1 MFTKQIKSTV
11 FVKALAILTAL
22 VLCLMPV
29 VSMADAD
36 DSTNGNLFIT
46 INEVG
51 GASDA
56 IFNMNITRDNASMAM
71 RYTIDNVEYVYNDQT
86 PIMLKA
92 GQTAVFSISSGNCKI
107 ELVKIDGDTASTAV
121 DVNKE
126 LSIDGN
132 VLDLKVE
139 DNTVYNVTFTRNY
152 ESQPTVEPT
161 EEPTAEP
168 TIEPTAKP
176 TVAPTSEPTAEPTVA
191 PTEVPTVVPTAAP
204 TAEPQIKTGKLILSV
219 YKEGDAAD
227 SGDKSFKYSITKDG
241 KQVGDTITVKSG
253 KSFEME
259 LEEGTYTI
267 KQVTPEIGCITSVK
281 VSDGTT
287 YKADATE
294 FEIKA
299 DANTTIKFVNMY
311 TSGSD
316 ADDTYDLKIKTVIK
330 GDKAD
335 EDTDFVLT
343 IKFDAEGKY
352 KMSNG
357 KKIKSGDTIT
367 LTGNDSITIYDLPDG
382 TTYKVRQK
390 KVDDAEYKTTYKNC
404 SGKLNADTTARIT
417 NTWEEDGSIVK
428 TGDTFNGQL
437 PTMIMLLS
445 ALAAIGSGIALRR
458 KFAK

>member
-1 MFTKQIKSTV
+1 MFTKQNGSTV

-29 VSMADAD
+29 MSMADAA
-36 DSTNGNLFIT
+36 DSVNGNLLIT

-51 GASDA
+51 GTSNA
-56 IFNMNITRDNASMAM
+56 IFNVNIYRDNASMAM

-86 PIMLKA
+86 PIMLTA
-92 GQTAVFSISSGNCKI
+92 GQTAVLNVSSGNYKI
-107 ELVKIDGDTASTAV
+107 ELVQIEGDTATTAV
-121 DVNKE
+121 TVNQE
-126 LSIDGN
+126 PSVDGN

-139 DNTVYNVTFTRNY
+139 DATQYNVTFTRTY
-152 ESQPTVEPT
+152 VSQPTAEPT

-168 TIEPTAKP
+168 TTEPTVEP
-176 TVAPTSEPTAEPTVA
+176 TVAPTAEPTSEPTAEPTAA
-191 PTEVPTVVPTAAP
+191 PTQVPTVAP
-204 TAEPQIKTGKLILSV
+204 TAEPTAKTGKLILDV

-227 SGDKSFKYSITKDG
+227 SGDKSFKYTITKDG
-241 KQVGDTITVKSG
+241 KQVGDTITIESG

-267 KQVTPEIGCITSVK
+267 KQATPEIGCTTSVK

-287 YKADATE
+287 YEADTTD
-294 FEIKA
+294 FEIQA
-299 DANTTIKFVNMY
+299 DANTAIKFVNRYM
-311 TSGSD
+311 SGSET
-316 ADDTYDLKIKTVIK
+316 DDTYDLKIKTVIK

-343 IKFDAEGKY
+343 VKFDAEGKY

-367 LTGNDSITIYDLPDG
+367 LTGNDSITIYDLPAG

-390 KVDDAEYKTTYKNC
+390 KVDDAEYTTAYKNC
-404 SGKLNADTTARIT
+404 SGDLDADTTARIT
-417 NTWEEDGSIVK
+417 NTWEEDSSIVK
-428 TGDTFNGQL
+428 TGDTFNGQTL
-437 PTMIMLLS
+437 AIVMLIS